1 MMLLLDGDTFA
12 TGRARFLDISERKR
26 ESSAKIFV
34 PIRVDGID
42 LLAQLDT
49 GAPWSI
55 LPTEVCEGLNLTD
68 GRGQMA
74 RLSTR
79 KGVLDGRLERVTL
92 TLVASEGVSLDIEA
106 TIFVVSDWDDD
117 AFIGWSGLLERVRVA
132 IDPAPQ
138 ANYFY
143 FGPVV

>member
-1 MMLLLDGDTFA
+1 MAKMFA
-12 TGRARFLDISERKR
+12 AGRARFLDTSERNR

-55 LPTEVCEGLNLTD
+55 LPTALCESLNLSD
-68 GRGQMA
+68 GQGQPV

-79 KGVLDGRLERVTL
+79 KGELNGRLERVKL
-92 TLVASEGVSLDIEA
+92 TLVASEGASLDVEA
-106 TIFVVSDWDDD
+106 TIFVVPDWDED

-143 FGPVV
+143 FGPAV